1 MARSRR
7 AANDIAEAR
16 LESPRT
22 SDDDILAVLQ
32 RWYFKHNTVRK
43 NVLPEGVTSVQ
54 SDTLGV
60 VRTRTGSVVIT
71 RPTRKAPAVFHLCC
85 RWLRQNCP
93 DIYKIPI
100 PFTSISVNY
109 GYADRK
115 HRDG

>member
-7 AANDIAEAR
+7 AANELAEAR

-32 RWYFKHNTVRK
+32 RWYFKHNTARK

-60 VRTRTGSVVIT
+60 VRTRAGSVVIT
-71 RPTRKAPAVFHLCC
+71 HQTRKAPAVFH
-85 RWLRQNCP
+85 
-93 DIYKIPI
+93 
-100 PFTSISVNY
+100 
-109 GYADRK
+109 
-115 HRDG
+115 

>member
-1 MARSRR
+1 MYVRICHVGPSGPLPMARSRR
-7 AANDIAEAR
+7 AANELAEAR

-60 VRTRTGSVVIT
+60 VRTRTGSVVVT

-85 RWLRQNCP
+85 RWLRQN
-93 DIYKIPI
+93 
-100 PFTSISVNY
+100 
-109 GYADRK
+109 
-115 HRDG
+115 

>member
-22 SDDDILAVLQ
+22 SDEDILAVLQ

-54 SDTLGV
+54 SDTLGI
-60 VRTRTGSVVIT
+60 VRALTRSAAIT
-71 RPTRKAPAVFHLCC
+71 RPTRKAPAVSMCAAA
-85 RWLRQNCP
+85 
-93 DIYKIPI
+93 
-100 PFTSISVNY
+100 
-109 GYADRK
+109 G
-115 HRDG
+115 